1 MKKRLA
7 IIGAS
12 YLQKPL
18 VLKAQQMGFDTHVFA
33 WEEGAVCRDLA
44 NQFYPISI
52 TDKKAILDVCKE
64 LNISGVVSIAS
75 DLASVTVNH
84 LADRLGLIGNSI
96 ECTSVTTNKYLMR
109 RRLRVAGIACPEFVK
124 CTQAEASET
133 LNLLNYPVI
142 VKPVDRSGSRGV
154 SLVEKASKLSQAI
167 DYACRESLSGEAII
181 EEYISG
187 REISVEA
194 ISWQGRHYILQYTD
208 KDTTGAPHYVEKAH
222 HQPAYLTQCETNS
235 VSEMVLNALDA
246 LGIDYGAS
254 HTEIRF
260 DSNGNPFI
268 IEVGARMGGDF
279 IGSDL
284 VELSTGYDFVRGVIE
299 VATGSF
305 SEPVISK
312 RGHSGIHYVYPKP
325 GILSAVIFK
334 GSDHVVSHNVLVP
347 MGSTISTIC
356 ESSQRSAY
364 YTYKSDKRMEFD
376 PNELVL
382 LTEDR

>member
-1 MKKRLA
+1 MPRLA

-18 VLKAQQMGFDTHVFA
+18 VLKAKQMGFETHVFA
-33 WEEGAVCRDLA
+33 WEEGAVCRDMA
-44 NQFYPISI
+44 DHFYPLSI

-64 LNISGVVSIAS
+64 INISGVVSIAS

-84 LADRLGLIGNSI
+84 LAVSLGLIGNSI

-109 RRLRVAGIACPEFVK
+109 RRLKEAGIACPGFVK
-124 CTQAEASET
+124 CTQAEAPEIVY
-133 LNLLNYPVI
+133 LLDYPVI

-154 SLVEKASKLSQAI
+154 SLVEKASELSQAI

-194 ISWQGRHYILQYTD
+194 ISWQSRHYILQYTD
-208 KDTTGAPHYVEKAH
+208 KETTGAPHYVEKGH
-222 HQPAYLTQCETNS
+222 HQPACLTQCETNS

-246 LGIDYGAS
+246 LGIDFGAS

-260 DSNGNPFI
+260 DSNGKPFI

-284 VELSTGYDFVRGVIE
+284 VELSTGYDFVKGVIE

-305 SEPVISK
+305 VEPVISK
-312 RGHSGIHYVYPKP
+312 HRHAGIHYIYPKP
-325 GILSAVIFK
+325 GMLSGVVFK
-334 GSDHVVSHNVLVP
+334 GSDYVVSHDVLVP

-356 ESSQRSAY
+356 ESSQRPAY
-364 YTYKSDKRMEFD
+364 YIYKSDRRIEYD
-376 PNELVL
+376 PYELLL
-382 LTEDR
+382 LTEGKE